1 GRRSRRG
8 PGGAPPAPRAGVD
21 TDASPGESTP
31 DTPHTEPAPDA
42 QNREPADS
50 ATSSRQTPS
59 QASPGPESE
68 HEETTSREA
77 TGPDTAS
84 RETAGSGTEGQPTA
98 GPDTESRE
106 TAGSGTAS
114 QPTAGPGTESREH
127 DGREASA
134 AGPVDGSAPEQPG
147 QEAAL
152 PAKGAAPG
160 SDLPD
165 DATMALFLPA
175 LTDPET
181 RPEPASDPYA
191 IGPDAHDRTPDEGA
205 ARTPATPV
213 VPDPEPTRV
222 DDPAPD
228 RADGPAPD
236 RTEASDPVTDKGL
249 PKRTPKLTAP
259 AAVPRPRTSGSVDA
273 DALRRRLGG
282 FRRGAEAGRRDV
294 EAEIA
299 DRTGQNPAP
308 DAAADTTE
316 EATGGTVEE
325 ASS

>member
-1 GRRSRRG
+1 M
-8 PGGAPPAPRAGVD
+8 
-21 TDASPGESTP
+21 
-31 DTPHTEPAPDA
+31 
-42 QNREPADS
+42 
-50 ATSSRQTPS
+50 
-59 QASPGPESE
+59 
-68 HEETTSREA
+68 
-77 TGPDTAS
+77 
-84 RETAGSGTEGQPTA
+84 
-98 GPDTESRE
+98 
-106 TAGSGTAS
+106 
-114 QPTAGPGTESREH
+114 
-127 DGREASA
+127 
-134 AGPVDGSAPEQPG
+134 GPVDGSDPEQPG
-147 QEAAL
+147 REAAL
-152 PAKGAAPG
+152 PTKGAAPG

-175 LTDPET
+175 LADPENRT
-181 RPEPASDPYA
+181 EPASDPYA

-205 ARTPATPV
+205 ARTPDAPDTPAAQATPV
-213 VPDPEPTRV
+213 VPDPVAAPEPTRA

-228 RADGPAPD
+228 RA
-236 RTEASDPVTDKGL
+236 EASDPVTDKGL

-308 DAAADTTE
+308 DAAADATE